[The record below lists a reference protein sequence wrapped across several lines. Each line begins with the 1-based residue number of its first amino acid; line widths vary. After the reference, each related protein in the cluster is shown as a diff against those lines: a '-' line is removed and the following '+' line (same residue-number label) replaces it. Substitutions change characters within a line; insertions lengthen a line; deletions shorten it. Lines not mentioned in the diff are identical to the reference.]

1 MPLVEHP
8 KGALNGGDALL
19 LSGSDCQER
28 HFLARVVLG
37 EPLIPL
43 GILVDE
49 ALGDLFQDDLR
60 VRVHDPLSALQTSEV
75 PVIR

>member
-1 MPLVEHP
+1 M
-8 KGALNGGDALL
+8 
-19 LSGSDCQER
+19 
-28 HFLARVVLG
+28 LG

-60 VRVHDPLSALQTSEV
+60 VRVHDPLSVLQTSEV